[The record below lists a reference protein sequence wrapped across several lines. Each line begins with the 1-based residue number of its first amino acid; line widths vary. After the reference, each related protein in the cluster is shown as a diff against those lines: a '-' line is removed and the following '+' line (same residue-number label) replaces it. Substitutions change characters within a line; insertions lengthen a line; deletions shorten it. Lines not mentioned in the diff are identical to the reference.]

1 MYYSGSSSGGS
12 EYLMDAWQREYH
24 SWPEMTKLTWQ
35 LNCTKE
41 RGRGQ
46 CTCSFLGVKT
56 ACAHQGL
63 NSHLLP
69 EHSTGLHFP
78 NPLQFMVLTN
88 GISTFQSATVTSRT
102 RELRWGCLLCTFS
115 LFSQPLTEKF
125 IVENL
130 EAIEDG
136 RKMIEDSQI
145 LEGLHGIKPQ
155 PPPWLLLDKV
165 YHLGLN
171 QRKRTPYICRQYYCQ
186 AC

>member
-1 MYYSGSSSGGS
+1 MEYFFVLSHPLDLNLISPYLTSVIFPDTLNRMYYSDSSSGGS

-102 RELRWGCLLCTFS
+102 RELRMRLPSLYFLSLLST
-115 LFSQPLTEKF
+115 
-125 IVENL
+125 IN
-130 EAIEDG
+130 
-136 RKMIEDSQI
+136 
-145 LEGLHGIKPQ
+145 
-155 PPPWLLLDKV
+155 
-165 YHLGLN
+165 
-171 QRKRTPYICRQYYCQ
+171 
-186 AC
+186 